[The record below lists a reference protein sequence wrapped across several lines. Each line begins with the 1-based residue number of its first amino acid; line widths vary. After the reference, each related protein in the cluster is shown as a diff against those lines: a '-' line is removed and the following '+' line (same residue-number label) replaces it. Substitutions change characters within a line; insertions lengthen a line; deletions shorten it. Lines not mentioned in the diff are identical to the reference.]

1 MNMDDTIKMFI
12 NWNGTTK
19 NVTIRENEPKK
30 NKAAIDTP
38 AVIKRALDGTALA
51 GYR

>member
-30 NKAAIDTP
+30 NKAAIDNP
-38 AVIKRALDGTALA
+38 AANKMAPDGTAFA
-51 GYR
+51 GDR